1 MNLVAAGCRPVL
13 LGTQSPLNPVAMHL
27 SLPIEYTR
35 TCVCVFVCVHV
46 CVRAGAG
53 FPHLGVSACL
63 SHPPRPFIAA
73 SCSPALLTSLSQDA
87 SYYKEK
93 ELSLA

>member
-13 LGTQSPLNPVAMHL
+13 LGTQSPVAMHL
-27 SLPIEYTR
+27 SLPIEYMR
-35 TCVCVFVCVHV
+35 TCACVCVFECACVCAP
-46 CVRAGAG
+46 AGAG

-63 SHPPRPFIAA
+63 SHLPRPFIAA
-73 SCSPALLTSLSQDA
+73 SHSPALLTSLSQDA